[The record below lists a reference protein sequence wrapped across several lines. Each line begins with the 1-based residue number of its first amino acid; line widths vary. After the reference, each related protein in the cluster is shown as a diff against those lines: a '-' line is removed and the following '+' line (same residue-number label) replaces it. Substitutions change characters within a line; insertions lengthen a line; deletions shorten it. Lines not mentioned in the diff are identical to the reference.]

1 VKLVTQPNNFDPWGK
16 RGYLIALKF
25 RKKNDINFN
34 SSNLTDVKILTRRKR
49 KREKTL
55 FSWQNQRSARSD

>member
-25 RKKNDINFN
+25 RNKNDINFS
-34 SSNLTDVKILTRRKR
+34 SSNLTDVKI
-49 KREKTL
+49 
-55 FSWQNQRSARSD
+55 